1 MLTKTYTFVVLVAV
15 ILASSVAE
23 LKAEEEFAPLEEV
36 NDELALLDEE
46 DIMVNKE
53 DMLGDKEDI
62 KDRELSSYG
71 YGGYD
76 NDYYGDNDH
85 YGYRPVRRPTGSY
98 YSYGSR
104 PVRRPT
110 KNYHGSNYYGGNHG
124 GSYYGSRPVRKPV
137 RRYKPSYWNY

>member
-1 MLTKTYTFVVLVAV
+1 MLTKTYAFVVLVAV

-23 LKAEEEFAPLEEV
+23 LKAKEEFAPLEEEK
-36 NDELALLDEE
+36 DELALLDEE
-46 DIMVNKE
+46 DMVGDKE

-85 YGYRPVRRPTGSY
+85 Y
-98 YSYGSR
+98 SR

-110 KNYHGSNYYGGNHG
+110 RYYYGGNHG

-137 RRYKPSYWNY
+137 RKPVRRRPSYWNY

>member
-15 ILASSVAE
+15 ILASSLVE
-23 LKAEEEFAPLEEV
+23 LKAKEEIASLEEV
-36 NDELALLDEE
+36 TDELALLDEE
-46 DIMVNKE
+46 DLLGGDKE
-53 DMLGDKEDI
+53 DMVGDKEDI
-62 KDRELSSYG
+62 KDRELSGYG

-85 YGYRPVRRPTGSY
+85 Y
-98 YSYGSR
+98 SR

-110 KNYHGSNYYGGNHG
+110 RYYYGGNHG

-137 RRYKPSYWNY
+137 RKPVRRYKPSYWNY

>member
-85 YGYRPVRRPTGSY
+85 Y
-98 YSYGSR
+98 SYGSR

-137 RRYKPSYWNY
+137 RKPVRRYKPSYWNY